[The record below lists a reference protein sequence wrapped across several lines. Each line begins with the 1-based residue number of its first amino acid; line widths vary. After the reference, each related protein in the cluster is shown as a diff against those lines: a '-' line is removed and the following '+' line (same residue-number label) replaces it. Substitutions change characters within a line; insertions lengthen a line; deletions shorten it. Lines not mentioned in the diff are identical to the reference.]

1 MSDWISATIIEDD
14 ELEQNGLGLQQKIK
28 ELEQKVKELESS
40 QAKIKKPRKYTKKP
54 KDDTKN
60 DTKDDTKN
68 DTKNDIKD
76 DTKNEPNPNTEPVVN
91 VIPECLLKK
100 FYHSELNI
108 MEIGCDEAG
117 RGPMFGRVYSGAVV
131 LPKDDSF
138 DHFKMKDSKKFT
150 SKNPKKIQEVADY
163 IKEHAV
169 AWAVEYEDERVIDD
183 INILQAT
190 QSAMHKAIRSVIR
203 KLNALNLGL
212 DPNNLFLLI
221 DGNYFKPLTIFNKHT
236 NRIENAKYETVE
248 GGDNKYTAIAA
259 ASILAKVERDK
270 YIDELCIQNPELSER
285 YGIDSNKGYG
295 SKRHMDGIKQYGI
308 TKWHRRSFGICKS
321 FS

>member
-1 MSDWISATIIEDD
+1 MSDWISAIIIDD
-14 ELEQNGLGLQQKIK
+14 LNNEIPVESV
-28 ELEQKVKELESS
+28 VK
-40 QAKIKKPRKYTKKP
+40 KTRKYTKRAP
-54 KDDTKN
+54 KVKETNESIEN
-60 DTKDDTKN
+60 DTKEKET
-68 DTKNDIKD
+68 I
-76 DTKNEPNPNTEPVVN
+76 EHV
-91 VIPECLLKK
+91 CLLKK
-100 FYHSELNI
+100 FYHSEANI
-108 MEIGCDEAG
+108 VEIGADEAG

-150 SKNPKKIQEVADY
+150 SKNPKKIQEVAEY
-163 IKEHAV
+163 IKEHAI
-169 AWAVEYEDERVIDD
+169 AWAVEYEDERVIDE

-190 QSAMHKAIRSVIR
+190 QSAMHKAIRSVMR
-203 KLNALNLGL
+203 QLKGL
-212 DPNNLFLLI
+212 DTNNVFLLI
-221 DGNYFKPLTIFNKHT
+221 DGNYFKPLTIVNKT
-236 NRIENAKYETVE
+236 NNRIENAKYETVE

-270 YIDELCIQNPELSER
+270 YIDELCIQNPELVEK

-321 FS
+321 FV